1 MMKSKTIT
9 SVTSGKIRRVGK
21 YDKEPP
27 AMKKVLTMQEEVNYH
42 LARTNRTLDDEFHLV
57 LNQKS
62 TLPARLRQFI
72 LSWYEFQFNQQQ
84 SQQSQQL
91 NQNEEVII
99 QSKDPDDVHTSLP
112 DELHPGD
119 DSPSI

>member
-1 MMKSKTIT
+1 MKSKTT
-9 SVTSGKIRRVGK
+9 KTGKLRRVGK
-21 YDKEPP
+21 YDNEPP
-27 AMKKVLTMQEEVNYH
+27 AMKKVLTMQEEINYH

-84 SQQSQQL
+84 L
-91 NQNEEVII
+91 NQNEETII
-99 QSKDPDDVHTSLP
+99 QSKDPSDVLP
-112 DELHPGD
+112 SVSDELHPGA
-119 DSPSI
+119 DSTGV

>member
-57 LNQKS
+57 LKSES

-72 LSWYEFQFNQQQ
+72 LSWYEFQFNQ
-84 SQQSQQL
+84 QQL

-119 DSPSI
+119 DSPSV